1 MKINILDCTFRDEGY
16 YNNWNFSNEEFDN
29 YIAITN
35 NLPIDYIEIGYL
47 NVKKNYGNFG
57 RFFYL
62 NNNLKHF
69 KSLSIKKFA

>member
-1 MKINILDCTFRDEGY
+1 MVFLDYPDVSKRKFLKMKINILDCTFRDEGY

-47 NVKKNYGNFG
+47 NVKKIMATLAD
-57 RFFYL
+57 FF
-62 NNNLKHF
+62 
-69 KSLSIKKFA
+69 I